1 MKLGTRL
8 FLSYLA
14 VIAIGFLVLTLATSF
29 IAPLAFSR
37 TMQAMMG
44 GDHMMM
50 GGGLGSRPGTG
61 IQVLLEDLLFN
72 FRAALSRAL
81 WLAGLAAVAAATLA
95 SWAVSRR
102 IVQPI
107 HRMAHASQ
115 RIADGHYGERLEPGD
130 EDDEL
135 GELIASFNRMAAAL
149 DEIEA
154 MRRQL
159 IADVSHE
166 LKTPLASIKGYM
178 EGLQDG
184 VIAATPETYELIH
197 REAARLERLVQ
208 DLQTLSRVEAAQM
221 PMAIVPCEAASI
233 VRAAVEWL
241 RPQFDGKGVT
251 LTAHLPDRPLEV
263 QADFDR
269 VRQVLLNVLGNA
281 LQYTPV
287 GGSVA
292 VTLTRRDHE
301 ALFSVQDTGVGL
313 EKDDLERVFQ
323 RFYRVDKSRSR
334 AGGGSGIGLTIAR
347 HIIEAHGGR
356 IWAESD
362 GPGRGSTFRFTL
374 PTS

>member
-8 FLSYLA
+8 FLSYLV
-14 VIAIGFLVLTLATSF
+14 VIAIGFLVLMVATAF
-29 IAPLAFSR
+29 IAPAAFSR

-44 GDHMMM
+44 GNHMMM
-50 GGGLGSRPGTG
+50 GGPRAGVGM
-61 IQVLLEDLLFN
+61 QVLLEDLVRN

-81 WLAGLAAVAAATLA
+81 WVAGLAAVAAATLA

-107 HRMAHASQ
+107 HRMAHASG
-115 RIADGHYGERLEPGD
+115 RIAAGHYDERLEPGG

-135 GELIASFNRMAAAL
+135 SELIISFNRMAAAL
-149 DEIEA
+149 DETEA

-197 REAARLERLVQ
+197 READRLERLVQ

-221 PMAIVPCEAASI
+221 PMEIVPCDAASI
-233 VRAAVEWL
+233 VHSAVEWL

-251 LTAHLPDRPLEV
+251 LIARLPDQPLEV

-281 LQYTPV
+281 LQYTPA
-287 GGSVA
+287 GGSVT
-292 VTLTRRDHE
+292 VTLARRDHE

-313 EKDDLERVFQ
+313 AAEDLERVFQ

-362 GPGRGSTFRFTL
+362 GPGRGCTFHFML
-374 PTS
+374 PTG